1 MFKQLIVVCLMIAVF
16 IGSACHAASLPAADP
31 AKELS
36 ALLKSY
42 NTYSANF
49 TSSTTQAKSLVM
61 TTSTGLV
68 KIKKPGSFYWET
80 KTPNQ
85 QIIVSNG
92 ESMWIYDV
100 DLQQATEQAAASAS
114 QLSPAYILSGNE
126 ADLTR
131 YFTITKVLSDTHS
144 HTDSYLLKAK
154 QKEATFTDVT
164 LTFVDGQLT
173 DISVKNSLQQTTD
186 FRFSNIKTNPS
197 LNASLF
203 TFKAPKGVDIL
214 KKQ

>member
-1 MFKQLIVVCLMIAVF
+1 MIKQLMMSLLLILFV
-16 IGSACHAASLPAADP
+16 GSSCCAKSLPTADP

-49 TSSTTQAKSLVM
+49 TSSTTQAESLVM
-61 TTSTGLV
+61 TTATGLV

-92 ESMWIYDV
+92 VSMWVYDV

-131 YFTITKVLSDTHS
+131 YFSITKVLSDTHS

-164 LTFVDGQLT
+164 LTFVNYQLSE
-173 DISVKNSLQQTTD
+173 IRVKNSLQQTTD
-186 FRFSNIKTNPS
+186 FQFSSIKMNPS
-197 LNASLF
+197 LSSSIF

-214 KKQ
+214 KKH